1 MIFVEYLDILWKKI
15 MDKAIAKEIKKLK
28 QKEME
33 ENKTSKTID
42 CLVLK
47 KEVTLYVTT
56 RDATIEFVAI

>member
-1 MIFVEYLDILWKKI
+1 MTFVEYLDILWKKI

-33 ENKTSKTID
+33 ENKTSKAID
-42 CLVLK
+42 YLVLK

-56 RDATIEFVAI
+56 RQLNLLQFGL